1 MDMRV
6 VDTVLGARMNSDSED
21 TVFVLIPRKM
31 AIAKLSHVNKT
42 LQSLRALDKA
52 KRCSE
57 RRGKRRIT
65 IPEDD
70 HSNYVTAG
78 LKANRGGPGIVDSW
92 PDRLPKEDK
101 DQVLK
106 LMDACQ
112 EVTNGY
118 IASEDLRGI
127 QMTKFLLQWRELAG
141 CGPGSILPSFS
152 QALNT
157 ILNLHMDDD
166 FFHSILTLASHYALR
181 DDIDQYQLDA
191 PVSNYFV
198 FAEQGV
204 AVALRPGDMLVFNPN
219 YNHCLSSRTS
229 TYENKDVFYN
239 SLYLKSAVVGKNDN
253 TIPLTQTEIEL
264 TQL

>member
-1 MDMRV
+1 
-6 VDTVLGARMNSDSED
+6 
-21 TVFVLIPRKM
+21 
-31 AIAKLSHVNKT
+31 
-42 LQSLRALDKA
+42 
-52 KRCSE
+52 
-57 RRGKRRIT
+57 
-65 IPEDD
+65 
-70 HSNYVTAG
+70 
-78 LKANRGGPGIVDSW
+78 
-92 PDRLPKEDK
+92 
-101 DQVLK
+101 
-106 LMDACQ
+106 
-112 EVTNGY
+112 
-118 IASEDLRGI
+118 
-127 QMTKFLLQWRELAG
+127 
-141 CGPGSILPSFS
+141 
-152 QALNT
+152 
-157 ILNLHMDDD
+157 
-166 FFHSILTLASHYALR
+166 LTLASHYALR